1 MVIDNFVG
9 NESGLFLNCTVV
21 PEDISNIC
29 FLESLLKF
37 VDVLCLKLS
46 IRYT

>member
-1 MVIDNFVG
+1 MVIDNYVG
-9 NESGLFLNCTVV
+9 NESGLFLDCTVV
-21 PEDISNIC
+21 PEDISNSYV
-29 FLESLLKF
+29 LENLLKF